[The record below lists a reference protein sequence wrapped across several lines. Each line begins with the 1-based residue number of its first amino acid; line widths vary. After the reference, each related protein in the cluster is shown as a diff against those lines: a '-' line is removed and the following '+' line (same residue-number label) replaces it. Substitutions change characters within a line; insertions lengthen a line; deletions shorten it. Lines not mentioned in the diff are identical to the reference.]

1 MFRKLVLCALS
12 SLLLALTC
20 TTTGIQA
27 QAGTKGSEWRT
38 YGGDLGSTRYVPHD
52 QINAE
57 NFSKLQ
63 VAWRFKT
70 DVFGIRPDFNL
81 QTTPLMINGVLYATV
96 GHRRDAVAIDAATGE
111 LLWMYRIDEG
121 KRAAAAPRLLSGRG
135 VAYWTDGKGDERIY
149 MVTIGYQLVALEAKT
164 GIPVRTFGQ
173 NGILDLKQNNDQVLD
188 PITGE
193 IGLNTGPIVAKDVV
207 IVGAAHRAGG
217 APRSKTN
224 AKGYIRGFDVRT
236 GKRLWIFHT
245 IPMPGE
251 FGNETWEND
260 SWSYSGNT
268 GMWGPFSVD
277 EELET
282 VYLPIELSTGDYFGG
297 HRPGDNL
304 FTESLVAVDLH
315 TGKRKW
321 HFQFVHHG
329 VWDFDLPC
337 APILADVTID
347 GKPMKIVAVPSKQGF
362 LYVFDRRTGQPVWP
376 IIERP
381 VEQTT
386 VPGEKT
392 SPTQPFPTK
401 PPPFELQG
409 IQEKDLIDF
418 TPEILAE
425 AKKVASNIKLGPLF
439 TPPITRGQGGKIGT
453 AYIANGANWPGGSY
467 DPETG
472 ILYVFSNSLTRL
484 LVLANDPKRSDM
496 DFINTGGG
504 GDTGGGGAFPGCNLM
519 PCAITVQ
526 GLPFVK
532 PPWGRITAID
542 LNKGEMVWQIPHG
555 ETLDAVTNH
564 PMLKGVKVPRTGR
577 IGPIGTLTTK
587 TLVISGERGFTT
599 LPSGQRF
606 AKLYAYDKATGR
618 ELGNVTMPAPQTGNP
633 MSYMLNGKQYLV
645 LAISGP
651 EFPGE
656 LIAYTVAP

>member
-1 MFRKLVLCALS
+1 MFRNLAGFALCS
-12 SLLLALTC
+12 SLLALT
-20 TTTGIQA
+20 GNSGVLHG
-27 QAGTKGSEWRT
+27 QAGTKGAEWRT

-52 QINAE
+52 QINAQ
-57 NFSKLQ
+57 NFGKLQ

-70 DVFGIRPDFNL
+70 DVFGVRPDYNL

-96 GHRRDAVAIDAATGE
+96 GSRRDAVAIDAATGE

-121 KRAAAAPRLLSGRG
+121 KRAAAAPRQLSGRG
-135 VAYWTDGKGDERIY
+135 VAYWTDGKGDERIF

-164 GIPVRTFGQ
+164 GLPVRSFGQ
-173 NGILDLKQNNDQVLD
+173 NGILDLKQNIDQALD

-193 IGLNTGPIVAKDVV
+193 IGLNTGPLVAKDVV

-224 AKGYIRGFDVRT
+224 AKGYIRGFDVKT

-245 IPMPGE
+245 IPLPGE

-268 GMWGPFSVD
+268 GVWGPFSVD

-282 VYLPIELSTGDYFGG
+282 VYLPVELSTGDYYGG

-329 VWDFDLPC
+329 VWDYDLPC

-347 GKPMKIVAVPSKQGF
+347 GKAMKIAAVPSKQGF

-376 IIERP
+376 IVERP

-425 AKKVASNIKLGPLF
+425 AKKVAANIKLGPLF
-439 TPPITRGQGGKIGT
+439 TPPIPRGQGGKTGT

-504 GDTGGGGAFPGCNLM
+504 GDTGGGGAYPGCNLM
-519 PCAITVQ
+519 PCAITVE

-542 LNKGEMVWQIPHG
+542 LTKGEIVWQIPHG

-599 LPSGQRF
+599 PPSGLRF

-618 ELGNVTMPAPQTGNP
+618 ELANVTMPAPQTGNP

-651 EFPGE
+651 DYPAE
-656 LIAYTVAP
+656 LIAYTAPM